1 MYSDWFAR
9 CRLISIANCFEEISF
24 EECKQWMKEYCKFQ
38 GTREREKVFSI
49 EEWMYNGEGY

>member
-1 MYSDWFAR
+1 MYSDWFVR
-9 CRLISIANCFEEISF
+9 CRVISIANCFEEISF

-49 EEWMYNGEGY
+49 EE